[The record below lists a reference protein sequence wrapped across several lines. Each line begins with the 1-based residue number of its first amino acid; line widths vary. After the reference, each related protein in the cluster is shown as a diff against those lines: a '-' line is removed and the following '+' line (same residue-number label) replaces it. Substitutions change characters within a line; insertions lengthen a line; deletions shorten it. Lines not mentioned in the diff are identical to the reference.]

1 MISITLATHTCIHV
15 HAGWGG
21 AGGLKGGGGGGRQG
35 CKDNSLE
42 IVIEQMTLGGA
53 I

>member
-1 MISITLATHTCIHV
+1 MYMLDGV
-15 HAGWGG
+15 GQ
-21 AGGLKGGGGGGRQG
+21 GGLRGEGGGGGGRQG

>member
-1 MISITLATHTCIHV
+1 MHMLDGV
-15 HAGWGG
+15 EVGEG
-21 AGGLKGGGGGGRQG
+21 AGGGGGRQG

-42 IVIEQMTLGGA
+42 IVIEQMTLGGG